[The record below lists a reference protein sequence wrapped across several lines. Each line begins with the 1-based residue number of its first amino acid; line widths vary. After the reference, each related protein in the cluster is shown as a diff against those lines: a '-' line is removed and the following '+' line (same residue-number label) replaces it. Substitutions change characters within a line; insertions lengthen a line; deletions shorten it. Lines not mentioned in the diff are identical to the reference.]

1 MAIKQVHYQDTIYA
15 VSYELLNPTQKT
27 DILFLHGWGST
38 KELMKQAFQNTF
50 PKYRH
55 IYVDLPGF
63 GKSSSEKALVSKD
76 YAEITKVLL
85 EQLESKPEFIA
96 GHSFGGKVATLLQPP
111 NLILL
116 SSAGIPV
123 EKSLKV
129 KFKIKLAKW
138 MKPILGDSLKNI
150 FMTKDAEG
158 MPEHM
163 YQTLKNVVD
172 EDFREHFSSYHGN
185 AYIFWGIEDKA
196 TPLSSGEAISH
207 LMAHSHFCPC
217 EGDHFFFLDKGSI
230 IQDFIQNKAV

>member
-1 MAIKQVHYQDTIYA
+1 MAIKQIEYQNFTYEI
-15 VSYELLNPTQKT
+15 SYELLNPVSKT

-38 KELMKQAFQNTF
+38 KEVMKQAFQNTF
-50 PKYRH
+50 PDFRH

-63 GKSSSEKALVSKD
+63 GKSNSEKALMTAD
-76 YAEITKVLL
+76 YVEIIKVLL
-85 EQLESKPEFIA
+85 EQLESRPAFIA
-96 GHSFGGKVATLLQPP
+96 GHSFGGKVATLLQPD

-129 KFKIKLAKW
+129 KSKIKLAKW
-138 MKPILGDSLKNI
+138 MKPVLGDSLKNL

-172 EDFREHFSSYHGN
+172 EDFREYFSHYRGH
-185 AYIFWGIEDKA
+185 AHIFWGKEDTA
-196 TPLSSGEAISH
+196 TPLSSGEAIH
-207 LMAHSHFCPC
+207 GLMEHSHFHPC

-230 IQDFIQNKAV
+230 IQDFVQKEVS

>member
-1 MAIKQVHYQDTIYA
+1 MAIKQIHYQGTTYA
-15 VSYELLNPTQKT
+15 VSYELLNPAQKR

-50 PKYRH
+50 PEYRH

-63 GKSSSEKALVSKD
+63 GKSSSEKALITED
-76 YAEITKVLL
+76 YVQITTLL
-85 EQLESKPEFIA
+85 LKQLESKPEYIA
-96 GHSFGGKVATLLQPP
+96 GHSFGGKVATLLQPV

-129 KFKIKLAKW
+129 KSKIKLAKW
-138 MKPILGDSLKNI
+138 MKPILGNSLKNL

-172 EDFREHFSSYHGN
+172 EDFREHFSAFRGN
-185 AYIFWGIEDKA
+185 AYIFWGKEDRA
-196 TPLSSGEAISH
+196 TPLASGEKIHA

-217 EGDHFFFLDKGSI
+217 AGDHFFFLDKGSI
-230 IQDFIQNKAV
+230 IQDFIQNKAA